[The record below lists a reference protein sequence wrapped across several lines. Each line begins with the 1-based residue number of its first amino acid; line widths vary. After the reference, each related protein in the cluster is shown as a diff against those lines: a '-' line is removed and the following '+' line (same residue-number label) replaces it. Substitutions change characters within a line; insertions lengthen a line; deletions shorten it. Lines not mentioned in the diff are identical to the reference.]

1 MKEQLGKIK
10 DDLVSKRDEGLHL
23 NVKLDTQSSRASVSL
38 RELQEENARLK
49 VSRAVLPRHL
59 APHLCPCHHLPRDHQ
74 PRVPDT
80 VGTEDSPLLQGF
92 QEMPAFCSK
101 V

>member
-1 MKEQLGKIK
+1 MKEHLGKIK
-10 DDLVSKRDEGLHL
+10 DDLVSKRDEGPHL

-49 VSRAVLPRHL
+49 VSRAGLPRHQ
-59 APHLCPCHHLPRDHQ
+59 APRLCPCHRLPRDRQ

-80 VGTEDSPLLQGF
+80 VGSEGSPLLQGF
-92 QEMPAFCSK
+92 QEMPAFCS
-101 V
+101 